1 MWCGVN
7 PVVRAARRDANLLW
21 IPSLGCGV
29 VLAGHSSNVV
39 SDRVIA
45 AAIEVHRHLGP
56 GLLESAYRQCL
67 CLELEAHGIPH
78 EVEVAVPVVYRGH
91 QITPA
96 YRIDLL
102 VERTLVVEL
111 KAVQEILD
119 IHRAQVLTYLKLS
132 EYPAGLIINFHVNLL
147 KNGLRRILL

>member
-1 MWCGVN
+1 M
-7 PVVRAARRDANLLW
+7 ALL
-21 IPSLGCGV
+21 
-29 VLAGHSSNVV
+29 AHSTNTV

-56 GLLESAYRQCL
+56 GLLESAYRHCL

-78 EVEVAVPVVYRGH
+78 EVEIAVPVVYRGH
-91 QITPA
+91 QISPG

-111 KAVQEILD
+111 KAVQEILE

-132 EYPAGLIINFHVNLL
+132 DYPAGLIINFHANLL